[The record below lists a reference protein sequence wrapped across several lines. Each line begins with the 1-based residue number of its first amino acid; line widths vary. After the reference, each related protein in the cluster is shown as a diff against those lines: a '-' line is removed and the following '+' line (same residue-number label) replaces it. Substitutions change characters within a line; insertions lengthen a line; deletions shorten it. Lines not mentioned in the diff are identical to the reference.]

1 MRSALIILFAV
12 VTLSAKAQQP
22 SDLTGRR
29 YIGTG
34 EAHPTPGCEGCG
46 NRGSVEFLPNA
57 MVDYLLPGSDIM
69 ERRTYTRQGALLT
82 LEGGGIAIK
91 DEVIPCMSE
100 GRWEVG
106 VSAWDRV
113 LRSTELHG

>member
-1 MRSALIILFAV
+1 MRSTLIILFAV

-29 YIGTG
+29 YVGSG

-46 NRGSVEFLPNA
+46 NRGSIEFLPNA

-82 LEGGGIAIK
+82 LEGGGIAM
-91 DEVIPCMSE
+91 EVRGDSLYVDAYGHRHPY
-100 GRWEVG
+100 V
-106 VSAWDRV
+106 ADRD
-113 LRSTELHG
+113 LR